1 MLFHYNDDTRWDWR
15 FTYCRKSGSNE
26 ETTDSKRYTFLLG
39 PGQSCRTAADNFM
52 ALYEKRE
59 TLEITDIEDAF
70 NVEALSKEFFDRK
83 KPENYY
89 QRGVSPYIRRI
100 FETKEIGGENWSKY
114 AAGYMWG
121 ITGLVYNP
129 ALVPQED
136 VSTWNIL
143 TNPAYHRRITIKD
156 NVRDAYFAAVGALKS
171 EKLVSEKFRKNPEY
185 PLLLEQEMNDT
196 SKKTVGDVQEY
207 LQAVRDNVYSFETD
221 SGKSDMITGKIAVNY
236 QWSGDAVYAIDQAE
250 DNGVKLNF
258 SVPKEAT
265 NIYFDGWC
273 MLKSGIGNDSRKQRA
288 AEAFINFV
296 SRPDNAVRNMYYIGY
311 TSVISGGENPLIFE
325 YLKDNYEAEPEE
337 KDTVSYD
344 VNYFFSENGKG
355 DYKLTV
361 PEEQTR
367 RQLAAQYPDE
377 EMIGR
382 SSLMIY
388 FNPGQSRVIN
398 RMWVNVRC
406 FNIRKATVPEWLLM
420 GIFAAGICWLAFR
433 RIRGLLSK

>member
-1 MLFHYNDDTRWDWR
+1 VV
-15 FTYCRKSGSNE
+15 
-26 ETTDSKRYTFLLG
+26 
-39 PGQSCRTAADNFM
+39 A
-52 ALYEKRE
+52 
-59 TLEITDIEDAF
+59 
-70 NVEALSKEFFDRK
+70 
-83 KPENYY
+83 
-89 QRGVSPYIRRI
+89 
-100 FETKEIGGENWSKY
+100 
-114 AAGYMWG
+114 
-121 ITGLVYNP
+121 
-129 ALVPQED
+129 
-136 VSTWNIL
+136 
-143 TNPAYHRRITIKD
+143 
-156 NVRDAYFAAVGALKS
+156 
-171 EKLVSEKFRKNPEY
+171 
-185 PLLLEQEMNDT
+185 
-196 SKKTVGDVQEY
+196 
-207 LQAVRDNVYSFETD
+207 
-221 SGKSDMITGKIAVNY
+221 NY
-236 QWSGDAVYAIDQAE
+236 QWSGDGVYTLDQAAE
-250 DNGVKLNF
+250 DDFDLAF
-258 SVPKEAT
+258 AVPVEST
-265 NIYFDGWC
+265 NIYFDGWI
-273 MLKSGIGNDSRKQRA
+273 MLKNGIRDNAAKQHA
-288 AEAFINFV
+288 AEAFINFC